1 MLISCE
7 SPSGLKGM
15 KGFIKLVLLLCL
27 VLFHTSDGAENS
39 EMEASI
45 KSLETTTKQSMEKME
60 LEQKAIKDLLAQLLE
75 ENTNAVQTTNSLLRQ
90 YLNRTEE
97 TRNEANG
104 YLGNMTNHLEH
115 LKNKT
120 LPRTFQGLE
129 LEYLSEIEEEQSS
142 GEATIHIFEKE
153 VREPVEAL
161 GFLKLPAN
169 YTAKE
174 SPTNATV
181 SVWMEPMFVSK
192 IDSMNR
198 RMALEMKLDLMWA
211 DDRVTWTMKS
221 LMTPGRTFAFA
232 PSILE

>member
-1 MLISCE
+1 
-7 SPSGLKGM
+7 M
-15 KGFIKLVLLLCL
+15 KGLIKLVLLLCL
-27 VLFHTSDGAENS
+27 SLVHTSDGAENS
-39 EMEASI
+39 TEIEGTI
-45 KSLETTTKQSMEKME
+45 LSLETTTKEGMEKLE
-60 LEQKAIKDLLAQLLE
+60 LEQKEIKELLAQLLE
-75 ENTNAVQTTNSLLRQ
+75 ENTNAVLTTNSLLQQ

-97 TRNEANG
+97 TRNEANV

-120 LPRTFQGLE
+120 LPRTFQGEE
-129 LEYLSEIEEEQSS
+129 LEYLSEIEEEQNS

-198 RMALEMKLDLMWA
+198 RMALEMKLDMMWA
-211 DDRVTWTMKS
+211 DDRVNWTMKS

>member
-1 MLISCE
+1 
-7 SPSGLKGM
+7 M
-15 KGFIKLVLLLCL
+15 KGLIKLVLLLFL
-27 VLFHTSDGAENS
+27 FLFHTSNGAENS
-39 EMEASI
+39 EIEDAI
-45 KSLETTTKQSMEKME
+45 KSLNTTTQQGMEKME
-60 LEQKAIKDLLAQLLE
+60 VEQKEIKDLLAQLLE
-75 ENTNAVQTTNSLLRQ
+75 ENTNAVQTTNILLQQ

-97 TRNEANG
+97 TRNEANI

-120 LPRTFQGLE
+120 LPRTFQGEE
-129 LEYLSEIEEEQSS
+129 LEYLSEIKEEQNSS
-142 GEATIHIFEKE
+142 GKEATIHIFEKE

-161 GFLKLPAN
+161 GFLKLSAN

-174 SPTNATV
+174 APTNATV

-198 RMALEMKLDLMWA
+198 RMALEMKLDMMWA

-232 PSILE
+232 PSLLE